1 MKKLTLEKGDT
12 KKLLIFLGVILFLV
26 LGSISRIKHLS
37 DPDAGTS
44 DHKVLYVI
52 SSDSILD
59 ANLTYINSS
68 GGSEQEHFNGRDHSF
83 AKEYEMVVTKASGD
97 PVYIS
102 AQLNDEFAY
111 KVHVEILVDGKL
123 MQEAS
128 STGTYS
134 IATASGSI
142 P

>member
-1 MKKLTLEKGDT
+1 MKNKPSFGKFLPMFVGAFAGV
-12 KKLLIFLGVILFLV
+12 LLLVGFL
-26 LGSISRIKHLS
+26 LS
-37 DPDAGTS
+37 YHAPS
-44 DHKVLYVI
+44 HKVLYVI
-52 SSDSILD
+52 SSNSMYLD

-68 GGSEQEHFNGRDHSF
+68 GGTAQEHFNGFKSDSHPF
-83 AKEYEMVVTKASGD
+83 ETEYEMEVTKASGD

-102 AQLNDEFAY
+102 AQLNNEFAD

-134 IATASGSI
+134 IATASGSVH
-142 P
+142 